1 MGIINNKKENIML
14 ENTYNFTGNQL
25 ISLASLINFSNQN
38 NLDLDNIMEMSYN
51 QNSGYVYIAFEDGI
65 TIAIFEGRT
74 NFDQINFYSYDN
86 QLEEEVEYNTIQD
99 CIEDVRLCEL

>member
-1 MGIINNKKENIML
+1 ML
-14 ENTYNFTGNQL
+14 ENNYNFTGNQL

-38 NLDLDNIMEMSYN
+38 NLNLDDVMEMNYN
-51 QNSGYVYIAFEDGI
+51 KNSGYVYIAFEDGI

-86 QLEEEVEYNTIQD
+86 QLDEEVEYHTIQD
-99 CIEDVRLCEL
+99 CIEDVRLCEF

>member
-14 ENTYNFTGNQL
+14 QNKNFTRNQL
-25 ISLASLINFSNQN
+25 ISLAALINFSNEH
-38 NLDLDNIMEMSYN
+38 NLDLDDVMEISYN
-51 QNSGYVYIAFEDGI
+51 SNSGYVYIAFEDGI
-65 TIAIFEGRT
+65 TIAIFEGRS

-86 QLEEEVEYNTIQD
+86 QLEEEVEYDTIQD